1 MIGETLSPI
10 LVEIEETL
18 WEFEANSSNPPEYT
32 NDGFRASCKIF
43 MSAIMDAMWNEQEKL
58 EIPMELR
65 EKEAE
70 MVGFEIRDLVLK
82 HTGINTHDLY

>member
-18 WEFEANSSNPPEYT
+18 WEFEANSDNPPEYT
-32 NDGFRASCKIF
+32 ADGFRAVCKIF
-43 MSAIMDAMWNEQEKL
+43 ISVLMDAMWNEQEKHK
-58 EIPMELR
+58 IPMELR

-70 MVGFEIRDLVLK
+70 ILGHKINAIVLE
-82 HTGINTHDLY
+82 HTKIDTRNLY